1 MENKYQVEE
10 NADGFSY
17 QPFYQ
22 YRRRRLWY
30 MLAILALVGSA
41 LYFYDQYHESALII
55 SIALLVVI
63 GGKFLKEILFEIPV
77 CYTFDGAANAVYQS
91 SIWGSKKKIMNLE
104 ELTIYRS
111 AEDGIW
117 QYKMGKKKS
126 QFVKSYALSEH
137 FSNKKNNTKP
147 AIFEEEILDRIEAL
161 LNTSA
166 SQIPAN
172 AGNSSFNPIR

>member
-1 MENKYQVEE
+1 MGNKYQVEE
-10 NADGFSY
+10 NADGFSFK
-17 QPFYQ
+17 PFYQ
-22 YRRRRLWY
+22 YRSRSIWY
-30 MLAILALVGSA
+30 MLTILVLTGSA
-41 LYFYDQYHESALII
+41 LYFYDQYNESLLII

-63 GGKFLKEILFEIPV
+63 GAKFLKEILFQIPV
-77 CYTFDGAANAVYQS
+77 GYTFDGRTKEVYQS
-91 SIWGSKKKIMNLE
+91 SIWGAKKKIMNLD

-111 AEDGIW
+111 SEDGIW

-126 QFVKSYALSEH
+126 QFVKSYAISEH

-147 AIFEEEILDRIEAL
+147 AIFEEEILDRIEEL
-161 LNTSA
+161 LNTDD